1 MEKKE
6 GVKRVLI
13 TSIGGGNT
21 ETVEGK
27 MELKKYHNTVYSIN
41 NKKYKAT
48 TYMPK
53 VVEEE
58 FGVDK
63 TIIIGTTGTM
73 WDNVYKEY
81 CKKNDEKIDRNYV
94 KNLREIERESDK
106 NTPIEALNIDKFN
119 EEFGNGVKGIVIKY
133 GLNREEIF
141 KNFNSIIQ
149 LEEEFNDEDEYEVI
163 LDITH
168 SFRSTAFWMFLVMTY
183 LTDVSNKNIKIIEV
197 TYGMHEIT
205 RKNDD
210 SSPIILLNSF
220 LEILNWIKGASE
232 LKQYGNS
239 YYILNELKDSNDDIP
254 EDIKK
259 ELRNFSNAMNMNYIA
274 TLMESID
281 RLKNLKEQINE
292 ISGPAKHIVPEV
304 LMNFIEDF
312 DLKEKDDIKK
322 AYLLQATLAKWH
334 CDQKRYAMAAI
345 NISEAIVTFI
355 LVTLEINSKK
365 LKGKFDPDNKGQKW
379 LREIHEKYKNDL
391 NLSDDEKQIYE
402 YAEMYVE
409 TVRIRK
415 EAAHSLGK
423 QLNIDDDVEKLE
435 KYSNNVIR
443 LLKNQNI
450 IKEFEKKLGILKG
463 IDLKDKPEKISVKS
477 EKNTNEDRN
486 KVLDCENINSKKI
499 LVVSTRLL
507 SDEEKNEL
515 EIKYQFQKENIIE
528 LEANDI
534 EKWKKANSDR
544 ELKYFKDKIIS
555 DLKEGDCILLHGDYL
570 KMNKMRGYAIN
581 TTNPL
586 KPYKIKILIFSDR
599 VSPKDEYF
607 KEI

>member
-1 MEKKE
+1 MEKRE

-81 CKKNDEKIDRNYV
+81 CKKNDERIDRNYV
-94 KNLREIERESDK
+94 RDLRETERTSDRDTDVK
-106 NTPIEALNIDKFN
+106 ELNISKLN
-119 EEFGNGVKGIVIKY
+119 EELINKVRGIVIKY

-141 KNFNSIIQ
+141 ENFDSIIKLQ
-149 LEEEFNDEDEYEVI
+149 EEFNDEDEYEVI

-183 LTDVSNKNIKIIEV
+183 LTDVSNKKIKIIEV
-197 TYGMHEIT
+197 TYGMYEA
-205 RKNDD
+205 KKGKKDP
-210 SSPIILLNSF
+210 SPIILLNSF

-254 EDIKK
+254 KDIKK
-259 ELRNFSNAMNMNYIA
+259 ELRNFSNAMNMNYVGS
-274 TLMESID
+274 LLES
-281 RLKNLKEQINE
+281 LKNLADLEKKEE
-292 ISGPAKHIVPEV
+292 IDNIKGPAKHIIPSI
-304 LMNFIEDF
+304 LKNFINDF
-312 DLKEKDDIKK
+312 NINESNDERKK
-322 AYLLQATLAKWH
+322 YLLQATLAKWH
-334 CDQKRYAMAAI
+334 CEQKRYAMAAI
-345 NISEAIVTFI
+345 NINEALANYIA
-355 LVTLEINSKK
+355 NSLK
-365 LKGKFDPDNKGQKW
+365 LKDKGNIKFDPNSEAKNW
-379 LREIHEKYKNDL
+379 LRDLCNLPNVNDKYK
-391 NLSDDEKQIYE
+391 K
-402 YAEMYVE
+402 YAEVYHH
-409 TVRIRK
+409 TRRIRN
-415 EAAHSLGK
+415 EIAHSLGNEVK
-423 QLNIDDDVEKLE
+423 ISDDIKLLEDFSKIIMNLLKDENVIKEAEEKL
-435 KYSNNVIR
+435 N
-443 LLKNQNI
+443 LL
-450 IKEFEKKLGILKG
+450 
-463 IDLKDKPEKISVKS
+463 
-477 EKNTNEDRN
+477 
-486 KVLDCENINSKKI
+486 ENITTKKTNGNIVAKSNLRLEENKSSI
-499 LVVSTRLL
+499 LILSTINL
-507 SDEEKNEL
+507 DENEKNEL
-515 EIKYQFQKENIIE
+515 QVKWGFQDKNIICLNNKE
-528 LEANDI
+528 I
-534 EKWKKANSDR
+534 VKWKKASSDR

-555 DLKEGDCILLHGDYL
+555 DLKEGDYILLHGDYL
-570 KMNKMRGYAIN
+570 KMNKIMGYAIN

-586 KPYKIKILIFSDR
+586 KPYRTKIIIFSDR
-599 VSPKDEYF
+599 VSPEDKYF

>member
-13 TSIGGGNT
+13 TSIGGGNY
-21 ETVEGK
+21 EKDGVK
-27 MELKKYHNTVYSIN
+27 YLKEYNKTVYEIN
-41 NKKYKAT
+41 GEKSKVT

-58 FGVDK
+58 FEVDK

-81 CKKNDEKIDRNYV
+81 CKKNDERIDRNYV
-94 KNLREIERESDK
+94 RDLRETERTSDRDTDIK
-106 NTPIEALNIDKFN
+106 ELNISKLN
-119 EEFGNGVKGIVIKY
+119 EELINKVRGIVIKY

-141 KNFNSIIQ
+141 ENFDSIIKLQ
-149 LEEEFNDEDEYEVI
+149 EEFNDEDEYEVI

-183 LTDVSNKNIKIIEV
+183 LTDVSNKKIKIIEV
-197 TYGMHEIT
+197 TYGMYEA
-205 RKNDD
+205 KKGKKDP
-210 SSPIILLNSF
+210 SPIILLNSF

-259 ELRNFSNAMNMNYIA
+259 ELRNFSNAMNMNYIG

-281 RLKNLKEQINE
+281 RLKNLKEQINA

-312 DLKEKDDIKK
+312 DLKESDDIKR

-334 CDQKRYAMAAI
+334 CEQRRYAMAAI
-345 NISEAIVTFI
+345 NINEALANYTA
-355 LVTLEINSKK
+355 NSLK
-365 LKGKFDPDNKGQKW
+365 LKDKGNSKFDPNSEAKNW
-379 LREIHEKYKNDL
+379 LRDLYNFTNVNDKYK
-391 NLSDDEKQIYE
+391 K
-402 YAEMYVE
+402 YAEVYHH
-409 TVRIRK
+409 TRRIRN
-415 EAAHSLGK
+415 EIAHSLGNEVK
-423 QLNIDDDVEKLE
+423 ISDDIKLLEDFSKIIIDLLKDENVIKEAEKELHLLENMTTKKINRNIVAKSDLKLE
-435 KYSNNVIR
+435 ENNSSI
-443 LLKNQNI
+443 LILSTINLGENEKDELQIKWGFKDKNI
-450 IKEFEKKLGILKG
+450 IYL
-463 IDLKDKPEKISVKS
+463 
-477 EKNTNEDRN
+477 NY
-486 KVLDCENINSKKI
+486 
-499 LVVSTRLL
+499 
-507 SDEEKNEL
+507 EE
-515 EIKYQFQKENIIE
+515 
-528 LEANDI
+528 I

-544 ELKYFKDKIIS
+544 EFKYFKDKIIS
-555 DLKEGDCILLHGDYL
+555 DLKEGDYILLHGDYL
-570 KMNKMRGYAIN
+570 KMNKMMGYAIN

-586 KPYKIKILIFSDR
+586 KPYRTKILIFSDR
-599 VSPKDEYF
+599 ISPENEYF

>member
-1 MEKKE
+1 MEKRE

-21 ETVEGK
+21 ETTEGK
-27 MELKKYHNTVYSIN
+27 MELKKYYNTVYSIN

-81 CKKNDEKIDRNYV
+81 CKKNDERIDRNYV

-119 EEFGNGVKGIVIKY
+119 EEFGSGVKGIVIKY

-141 KNFNSIIQ
+141 ENFNSIIQ

-239 YYILNELKDSNDDIP
+239 YYILENLKGNKDIP
-254 EDIKK
+254 KEIEK
-259 ELRNFSNAMNMNYIA
+259 ELENFSNAMNMNYVGS
-274 TLMESID
+274 LLESLDKLADLEKDKKLDSIV
-281 RLKNLKEQINE
+281 
-292 ISGPAKHIVPEV
+292 GPAKHIIPDV
-304 LMNFIEDF
+304 LRKFIYDF
-312 DLKEKDDIKK
+312 DIRESNDNRRK
-322 AYLLQATLAKWH
+322 YLLQATLAKWH
-334 CDQKRYAMAAI
+334 FEQKRYAMAAI
-345 NISEAIVTFI
+345 NINESLANYVA
-355 LVTLEINSKK
+355 NS
-365 LKGKFDPDNKGQKW
+365 LNLREEDSTKFDPNSEAKNW
-379 LREIHEKYKNDL
+379 LRDLYNLDNINDTYK
-391 NLSDDEKQIYE
+391 K
-402 YAEMYVE
+402 YAEVYHH
-409 TVRIRK
+409 TRRIRN
-415 EAAHSLGK
+415 EIAHSLGNEIK
-423 QLNIDDDVEKLE
+423 ILDDIKLLGEFSKIIVDLLEDENTIKKAEKELHLLDNIPTKKTTESTAIEDNFKVEV
-435 KYSNNVIR
+435 NN
-443 LLKNQNI
+443 
-450 IKEFEKKLGILKG
+450 
-463 IDLKDKPEKISVKS
+463 KISPKS
-477 EKNTNEDRN
+477 
-486 KVLDCENINSKKI
+486 I
-499 LVVSTRLL
+499 LILSTRIL
-507 SDEEKNEL
+507 DENEKNEL
-515 EIKYQFQKENIIE
+515 KRKLKLNKIYTLKEDNIQRWRDGTDR
-528 LEANDI
+528 DI
-534 EKWKKANSDR
+534 AHLKKV
-544 ELKYFKDKIIS
+544 IS
-555 DLKEGDCILLHGDYL
+555 QYLKEGDY
-570 KMNKMRGYAIN
+570 
-581 TTNPL
+581 
-586 KPYKIKILIFSDR
+586 ILIHGNYFSMNR
-599 VSPKDEYF
+599 MFSFANSKGLKTIFLSERFSPEDEYF
-607 KEI
+607 KGI

>member
-1 MEKKE
+1 MKKKE

-21 ETVEGK
+21 ETADGK
-27 MELKKYHNTVYSIN
+27 MELKKYYNTVYSIN

-94 KNLREIERESDK
+94 RDLRETERTSDRDTDIK
-106 NTPIEALNIDKFN
+106 ELNISKLN
-119 EEFGNGVKGIVIKY
+119 EEFVNKIKGIVIKY
-133 GLNREEIF
+133 GLNRDEIF
-141 KNFNSIIQ
+141 ENFDIIIK

-197 TYGMHEIT
+197 TYGMFEA
-205 RKNDD
+205 KKGKSDP
-210 SSPIILLNSF
+210 SPIILLSSF

-239 YYILNELKDSNDDIP
+239 YYILNELKDSNDNIP
-254 EDIKK
+254 KDIKQ
-259 ELRNFSNAMNMNYIA
+259 ELSNFSNAMNMNYIGS
-274 TLMESID
+274 LMESID
-281 RLKNLKEQINE
+281 RLKNLKEQING

-312 DLKEKDDIKK
+312 DLKESDDIKR

-334 CDQKRYAMAAI
+334 CEQRRYAMAAI
-345 NISEAIVTFI
+345 NINEALANYTA
-355 LVTLEINSKK
+355 NSLK
-365 LKGKFDPDNKGQKW
+365 LKDKGNSKFDPNSEAKNW
-379 LREIHEKYKNDL
+379 LRDLYNFTNVNDKYK
-391 NLSDDEKQIYE
+391 K
-402 YAEMYVE
+402 YAEVYHH
-409 TVRIRK
+409 TRRIRN
-415 EAAHSLGK
+415 EIAHSLGNEVK
-423 QLNIDDDVEKLE
+423 ISDDIKLLEDFSKIIIDLLKDENVIKEAEKELHLLENMTTKKINRNIVAKSDLKLE
-435 KYSNNVIR
+435 ENNSSI
-443 LLKNQNI
+443 LILSTINLGENEKDELQIKWGFKDKNI
-450 IKEFEKKLGILKG
+450 IYL
-463 IDLKDKPEKISVKS
+463 
-477 EKNTNEDRN
+477 NY
-486 KVLDCENINSKKI
+486 
-499 LVVSTRLL
+499 
-507 SDEEKNEL
+507 EE
-515 EIKYQFQKENIIE
+515 
-528 LEANDI
+528 I

-544 ELKYFKDKIIS
+544 EFKYFKDKIIS
-555 DLKEGDCILLHGDYL
+555 DLKEGDYILLHGDYL
-570 KMNKMRGYAIN
+570 KMNKMMGYAIN

-586 KPYKIKILIFSDR
+586 KPYRTKILIFSDR
-599 VSPKDEYF
+599 ISPENEYF

>member
-21 ETVEGK
+21 ETAEGK
-27 MELKKYHNTVYSIN
+27 MELKKYYNTVYSIN
-41 NKKYKAT
+41 TKKYKAT

-119 EEFGNGVKGIVIKY
+119 EEFGSGVKGIIIKY

-141 KNFNSIIQ
+141 ENFNSIIQ

-183 LTDVSNKNIKIIEV
+183 LTDVSNKKIKIIEV

-259 ELRNFSNAMNMNYIA
+259 ELRNFSNAMNMNYVGS
-274 TLMESID
+274 LLES
-281 RLKNLKEQINE
+281 LKNLADLEKKKEIDN
-292 ISGPAKHIVPEV
+292 IKGPAKHIIPSI
-304 LMNFIEDF
+304 LKNFINDF
-312 DLKEKDDIKK
+312 NINESNDERKK
-322 AYLLQATLAKWH
+322 YLLQATLAKWH
-334 CDQKRYAMAAI
+334 CEQKRYAMAAI
-345 NISEAIVTFI
+345 NINEALANFI
-355 LVTLEINSKK
+355 SNSLEFNKKGANTNALDPNSKAK
-365 LKGKFDPDNKGQKW
+365 NW
-379 LREIHEKYKNDL
+379 LRELYKLKNVKEEYEIYGRIYNDT
-391 NLSDDEKQIYE
+391 I
-402 YAEMYVE
+402 
-409 TVRIRK
+409 RIRN
-415 EAAHSLGK
+415 EIAHSLGNEVK
-423 QLNIDDDVEKLE
+423 ILNDINLLE
-435 KYSNNVIR
+435 EFSKKIMG
-443 LLKNQNI
+443 LLKDENI
-450 IKEFEKKLGILKG
+450 IKKAQKELKLLENIPNKKTNIIKTIKNNSSSSKSILILSTRELNESENNELNKKLKLDKIHTLEENDIKKWKNGTEEDID
-463 IDLKDKPEKISVKS
+463 DLKKVICKYLKKGDYILIHGYFLSMQKIASFAISKGLKAIFLS
-477 EKNTNEDRN
+477 EK
-486 KVLDCENINSKKI
+486 
-499 LVVSTRLL
+499 
-507 SDEEKNEL
+507 
-515 EIKYQFQKENIIE
+515 F
-528 LEANDI
+528 
-534 EKWKKANSDR
+534 
-544 ELKYFKDKIIS
+544 
-555 DLKEGDCILLHGDYL
+555 
-570 KMNKMRGYAIN
+570 
-581 TTNPL
+581 
-586 KPYKIKILIFSDR
+586 
-599 VSPKDEYF
+599 SPKDEYF

>member
-1 MEKKE
+1 MEKRE

-21 ETVEGK
+21 ETAEGK
-27 MELKKYHNTVYSIN
+27 MELKKYYNTVYSIN

-81 CKKNDEKIDRNYV
+81 CKKNDERIDRNYV

-119 EEFGNGVKGIVIKY
+119 EEFGSGVKGIVIKY

-141 KNFNSIIQ
+141 ENFNSIIQ

-259 ELRNFSNAMNMNYIA
+259 ELRNFSNAMNMNYVGS
-274 TLMESID
+274 LLES
-281 RLKNLKEQINE
+281 LKNLADLEKKKEIDN
-292 ISGPAKHIVPEV
+292 IKGPAKHIIPSI
-304 LMNFIEDF
+304 LKNFINDF
-312 DLKEKDDIKK
+312 NINESDDERKK
-322 AYLLQATLAKWH
+322 YLLQATLAKWH
-334 CDQKRYAMAAI
+334 CEQKRYAMAAI
-345 NISEAIVTFI
+345 NINEALANFI
-355 LVTLEINSKK
+355 SNSLEFNKTGANTNVLDPNSKAK
-365 LKGKFDPDNKGQKW
+365 NW
-379 LREIHEKYKNDL
+379 LRDLCNLPNVNDKYK
-391 NLSDDEKQIYE
+391 K
-402 YAEMYVE
+402 YAEVYHH
-409 TVRIRK
+409 TRRIRN
-415 EAAHSLGK
+415 EIAHSLGNEVK
-423 QLNIDDDVEKLE
+423 ISDDIKLLEDFSKIIMNLLKDENVIKGAEKEFHLLE
-435 KYSNNVIR
+435 KATTKKTNGNIVTKSNLR
-443 LLKNQNI
+443 LEENKSS
-450 IKEFEKKLGILKG
+450 IL
-463 IDLKDKPEKISVKS
+463 ILSTI
-477 EKNTNEDRN
+477 N
-486 KVLDCENINSKKI
+486 LDEN
-499 LVVSTRLL
+499 
-507 SDEEKNEL
+507 EKNEL
-515 EIKYQFQKENIIE
+515 QVKWGFQDKNIICLNNE
-528 LEANDI
+528 EI
-534 EKWKKANSDR
+534 VKWKKANSDR

-555 DLKEGDCILLHGDYL
+555 HLKEGDYILLHGDYL
-570 KMNKMRGYAIN
+570 KMNKMKGYAIDA
-581 TTNPL
+581 TNPL
-586 KPYKIKILIFSDR
+586 KPYRTKIIIFSDR

>member
-1 MEKKE
+1 MKKKE

-21 ETVEGK
+21 ETADGK
-27 MELKKYHNTVYSIN
+27 MELKKYYNTVYSIN

-94 KNLREIERESDK
+94 RDLRETERTSDRDTDIK
-106 NTPIEALNIDKFN
+106 ELNISKLN
-119 EEFGNGVKGIVIKY
+119 EEFVNKIKGIVIKY
-133 GLNREEIF
+133 GLNRDEIF
-141 KNFNSIIQ
+141 ENFDIIIK

-183 LTDVSNKNIKIIEV
+183 LTDVSNKKIKIIEV
-197 TYGMHEIT
+197 TYGMFEA
-205 RKNDD
+205 KKGKSDP
-210 SSPIILLNSF
+210 SPIILLSSF

-239 YYILNELKDSNDDIP
+239 YYILNELKDSNDNIP
-254 EDIKK
+254 KDIKQ
-259 ELRNFSNAMNMNYIA
+259 ELSNFSNAMNMNYIGS
-274 TLMESID
+274 LMESID
-281 RLKNLKEQINE
+281 RLKNLKEQING

-312 DLKEKDDIKK
+312 DLKESDDIKR

-334 CDQKRYAMAAI
+334 CEQRRYAMAAI
-345 NISEAIVTFI
+345 NINEALANYTA
-355 LVTLEINSKK
+355 NSLK
-365 LKGKFDPDNKGQKW
+365 LKDKGNSKFDPNSEAKNW
-379 LREIHEKYKNDL
+379 LRDLYNFTNVNDKYK
-391 NLSDDEKQIYE
+391 K
-402 YAEMYVE
+402 YAEVYHH
-409 TVRIRK
+409 TRRIRN
-415 EAAHSLGK
+415 EIAHSLGNEVK
-423 QLNIDDDVEKLE
+423 ISDDIKLLEDFSKIIIDLLKDENVIKEAEKELHLLENMTTKKINRNIVAKSDLKLE
-435 KYSNNVIR
+435 ENNSSI
-443 LLKNQNI
+443 LILSTINLGENEKDELQIKWGFKDKNI
-450 IKEFEKKLGILKG
+450 IYL
-463 IDLKDKPEKISVKS
+463 
-477 EKNTNEDRN
+477 NY
-486 KVLDCENINSKKI
+486 
-499 LVVSTRLL
+499 
-507 SDEEKNEL
+507 EE
-515 EIKYQFQKENIIE
+515 
-528 LEANDI
+528 I

-544 ELKYFKDKIIS
+544 EFKYFKDKIIS
-555 DLKEGDCILLHGDYL
+555 DLKEGDYILLHGDYL
-570 KMNKMRGYAIN
+570 KMNKRMGYAIN

-586 KPYKIKILIFSDR
+586 KPYRTKILIFSDR
-599 VSPKDEYF
+599 ISPENEYF